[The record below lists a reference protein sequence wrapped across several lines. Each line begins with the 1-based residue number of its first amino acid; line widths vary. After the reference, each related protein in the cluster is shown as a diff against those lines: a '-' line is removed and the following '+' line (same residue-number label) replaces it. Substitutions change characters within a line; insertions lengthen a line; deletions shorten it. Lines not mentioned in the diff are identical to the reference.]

1 MTGKKLTGPQQ
12 RNALSQ
18 GIALGLRVLGRSELD
33 HQKTRIDLAFEHA
46 WRDWPAEYRSH
57 FSQVNS
63 DLSKGRDP
71 FWVISEATQK
81 KQVTPLYWEWTG
93 PKLVIHQ
100 RSDDWD
106 SDNPDDIERAFQMIG
121 TDVPL
126 HGWVS
131 LATEFLND
139 LDR

>member
-1 MTGKKLTGPQQ
+1 MVRKLTPAHQ
-12 RNALSQ
+12 RNAVSQ
-18 GIALGLRVLGRSELD
+18 GIALGLRVLRRSEFD
-33 HQKTRIDLAFEHA
+33 HQKTRVDLAFEHA
-46 WRDWPAEYRSH
+46 WRDWPAEYRAH

-63 DLSKGRDP
+63 DLSKGKDA
-71 FWVISEATQK
+71 FWVLSEATK
-81 KQVTPLYWEWTG
+81 KKKVTPLYWEWTG

-106 SDNPDDIERAFQMIG
+106 SDNPDDLEHAMQMIG

-131 LATEFLND
+131 LATEFLSQ